1 VALADAV
8 RVGPSAQAGLVAIS
22 LAAGA
27 CAYWPARPKPA
38 SAEEALLTRR
48 VEGLRRLLA
57 AGRTESLL
65 DFKQILVVVPEDIV
79 RDLLRA
85 TMPFEK
91 TIADR
96 YRIEVASATTE
107 FSDGFALVRLAGRA
121 EMIGRPVSAEV
132 DILGGLEVLG
142 LESSGVLRCH
152 VRVFAVEAKEANVA
166 GLDEPVRS
174 LVEDVGRDGL
184 NSLLSEFDVPV
195 RVENRLVLPAVK
207 TRRLKLAAAEVPV
220 TARVVEVRV
229 FAHRLWVGVSASV
242 GETASATA
250 TASVAATDGAA
261 TETVAATEAAQ

>member
-1 VALADAV
+1 
-8 RVGPSAQAGLVAIS
+8 VGSSKLAGLIAIP
-22 LAAGA
+22 LVAGA
-27 CAYWPARPKPA
+27 CAYLPARREPPV

-48 VEGLRRLLA
+48 VFGLRGLLA
-57 AGRTESLL
+57 AGRSESLL
-65 DFKQILVVVPEDIV
+65 DFKQILVVVPEDVV

-96 YRIEVASATTE
+96 YRIEIASATAE

-121 EMIGRPVSAEV
+121 EIIGRPVSAEV

-142 LESSGVLRCH
+142 LEDSGVLRCQ

-166 GLDEPVRS
+166 GLDEPVRT
-174 LVEDVGRDGL
+174 LVEDLGRDGL
-184 NSLLSEFDVPV
+184 NSLLSVFDVPV

-207 TRRLKLAAAEVPV
+207 TRRLQLAAAEVPV
-220 TARVVEVRV
+220 AAKVVEVRA

-242 GETASATA
+242 GENAS
-250 TASVAATDGAA
+250 GAPA
-261 TETVAATEAAQ
+261 ESAQ